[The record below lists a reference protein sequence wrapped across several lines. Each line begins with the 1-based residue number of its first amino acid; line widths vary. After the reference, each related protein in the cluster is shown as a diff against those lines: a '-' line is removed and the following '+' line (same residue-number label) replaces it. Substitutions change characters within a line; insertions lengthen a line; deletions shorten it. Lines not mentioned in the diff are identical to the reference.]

1 MIGGKASGKKTTHG
15 GKRTGAGRPRIW
27 SFDDILTVGQM
38 CENRWRDAEAAAVM
52 KNKAIKFSEQSE
64 IGSHHRSAR
73 LVPIGDRSAWLNSE
87 AGETHHDDVEVE
99 IEFLNEAIF
108 GEPSQNR
115 VVSIS
120 NKPQWGTRKLIL
132 EEAATKFCIKV
143 KEASNLWEA
152 YRRFE
157 RE

>member
-1 MIGGKASGKKTTHG
+1 MNSNNGVDGGRSHG
-15 GKRTGAGRPRIW
+15 GKRAGAGRKPKW
-27 SFDDILTVGQM
+27 SFEDVLAVGQM
-38 CENRWRDAEAAAVM
+38 CEGRWREAEAAAVIR
-52 KNKAIKFSEQSE
+52 NKAVKFSEQSE
-64 IGSHHRSAR
+64 IGSLHRSAS
-73 LVPIGDRSAWLNSE
+73 LVPIGDRGAWLNSE

-115 VVSIS
+115 MVSIS
-120 NKPQWGTRKLIL
+120 NKSPRGTRKLIL
-132 EEAATKFCIKV
+132 EEAATKFCVKV

-157 RE
+157 RD